1 MPISRHAAQ
10 PRTAGPSSST
20 MRWTSGSLQASSQP
34 AAPTRSTASGS
45 LAPDATAA
53 RAVRWVTSA
62 STCSKTAAKSSRLS
76 ANWW

>member
-1 MPISRHAAQ
+1 
-10 PRTAGPSSST
+10 

-34 AAPTRSTASGS
+34 IAPTRSAASGS
-45 LAPDATAA
+45 LAPEATAA
-53 RAVRWVTSA
+53 LAVRWVTSA